1 VSILTKTIRL
11 FAAIALVTC
20 ATAALNAQDG
30 TGGAPPSQATGPR
43 TRAKIQVKLT
53 LVFSRYQGEKK
64 LSSVP
69 YVVPVTTNDVP
80 TSIRM
85 GTRVPVVSTVFA
97 AGSQGAAASVPQASY
112 TYQNVGTEIDC
123 NATTMDDGGTFLFNV
138 TVSDSSVYYPDKS
151 EAPAV
156 AASPLNGIPAFR
168 NFSAK
173 FSAVLRDGQSVQYVA
188 ATDPVSG
195 QVVRVDATLNVLK

>member
-1 VSILTKTIRL
+1 MTRTIRL
-11 FAAIALVTC
+11 VTVFALVAC
-20 ATAALNAQDG
+20 AAPALNAQE
-30 TGGAPPSQATGPR
+30 GAGAAAPSQPAGARPR
-43 TRAKIQVKLT
+43 PKVQLKLT

-69 YVVPVTTNDVP
+69 YVVPVTTNDVT

-97 AGSQGAAASVPQASY
+97 AGAPAGSVPQASY
-112 TYQNVGTEIDC
+112 NYQNVGTEIDC
-123 NATTMDDGGTFLFNV
+123 SAGTLDDSGTFLFNV

-151 EAPAV
+151 EAAPTPGPV
-156 AASPLNGIPAFR
+156 SGIPAFR

-173 FSAVLRDGQSVQYVA
+173 FSAVLRDGQTTQYVA

-195 QVVRVDATLNVLK
+195 QVVKIDATLNLVK

>member
-1 VSILTKTIRL
+1 MTRMIRVLIASALILAGSAGPYAQETPPV
-11 FAAIALVTC
+11 AA
-20 ATAALNAQDG
+20 G
-30 TGGAPPSQATGPR
+30 QASAR
-43 TRAKIQVKLT
+43 TRPPKMQLKLT

-69 YVVPVTTNDVP
+69 YVVPVTTNDGG

-85 GTRVPVVSTVFA
+85 GTRVPVLSTVF
-97 AGSQGAAASVPQASY
+97 GAAAPGATSVPQASY

-123 NATTMDDGGTFLFNV
+123 SATTIDDSTFLFNV
-138 TVSDSSVYYPDKS
+138 TVSDSSVYYADKS
-151 EAPAV
+151 EVP
-156 AASPLNGIPAFR
+156 STTLSGIPAFR

-173 FSAVLRDGQSVQYVA
+173 FVAVLRDGQSTQYVA

-195 QVVRVDATLNVLK
+195 QVVKIDATLNLLK

>member
-1 VSILTKTIRL
+1 MQL
-11 FAAIALVTC
+11 
-20 ATAALNAQDG
+20 
-30 TGGAPPSQATGPR
+30 
-43 TRAKIQVKLT
+43 KLT

-69 YVVPVTTNDVP
+69 YVVPVTTNDGG

-85 GTRVPVVSTVFA
+85 GTRVPVLSTVF
-97 AGSQGAAASVPQASY
+97 GAAAPGATSVPQASY

-123 NATTMDDGGTFLFNV
+123 SATTIDDSTFLFNV
-138 TVSDSSVYYPDKS
+138 TVSDSSVYYADKS
-151 EAPAV
+151 EVP
-156 AASPLNGIPAFR
+156 STTLSGIPAFR

-173 FSAVLRDGQSVQYVA
+173 FVAVLRDGQSTQYVA

-195 QVVRVDATLNVLK
+195 QVVKIDATLNLLK